1 MEWVGS
7 KDLATQELGVFIDAK
22 LSMVYPSIMQILKV
36 QIVFQI
42 YMSNVNVIKF
52 ITICDE
58 ITFSYILINKV

>member
-1 MEWVGS
+1 MEWVES
-7 KDLATQELGVFIDAK
+7 KDLATQEQGVFIDAK

-36 QIVFQI
+36 QIFFQI

-58 ITFSYILINKV
+58 ITFSYILIDKV